1 MHSWNGA
8 VYLVEEIPSEKKPQ
22 DRNGFDPKTGI
33 IVSLGLRDGNGNVI
47 YATEVVS
54 AVLGD
59 GLGVDNPAGW
69 QDMILGPADQTPTA
83 MGNGQAS
90 ITVSF
95 CPIED
100 TTEEPMP
107 GFGVMGALVA
117 LGAAMLAGRRSF
129 SEEDTDE

>member
-1 MHSWNGA
+1 MSTSNLG
-8 VYLVEEIPSEKKPQ
+8 V
-22 DRNGFDPKTGI
+22 GFNIDS
-33 IVSLGLRDGNGNVI
+33 VGLRDGNGNVI

-54 AVLGD
+54 VVLGD
-59 GLGVDNPAGW
+59 GLGADNPAGW
-69 QDMILGPADQTPTA
+69 QEAILGPADQTPTTL
-83 MGNGQAS
+83 GNGQAS

-100 TTEEPMP
+100 LTVDESMP

-129 SEEDTDE
+129 SEQDTDE